1 MFGHVWH
8 LSLDAVFYEV
18 RLGLTGFPR
27 AVVVYVNG
35 QPALRERRA
44 ERRGPYEFKVGTH
57 HARILVSDGS
67 GPGELAY
74 YLTVDG
80 QPAASA
86 APPAGPVVDMS
97 ARAVLVKARST
108 GAGWLTWIGIFSG
121 INSVLSI
128 GGSTVSFVTG
138 LALTYFIDGVFLA
151 ATKSKDVPAVA
162 TLVDLVVA
170 GMFVLFGRLASR
182 GAVWPFIAGL
192 VIYVIDAGL
201 FLLLQDIVGF
211 GIHCFAL
218 FFVFKGWRAARTL
231 ARNPLPRVAPDVSA
245 P

>member
-1 MFGHVWH
+1 MFGHVWQ

-44 ERRGPYEFKVGTH
+44 ERRGPYEFKVGAH

-67 GPGELAY
+67 APGELAY

-80 QPAASA
+80 RPTASAEPAAT
-86 APPAGPVVDMS
+86 GLVVDNS
-97 ARAVLVKARST
+97 GRAVLVKARST
-108 GAGWLTWIGIFSG
+108 GAGWLTWIGVFSA
-121 INSVLSI
+121 INSVLAI

-151 ATKSKDVPAVA
+151 ATKSKGVPIAA
-162 TLVDLVVA
+162 TLVDLVIA
-170 GMFVLFGRLASR
+170 GMFVLFGRLAAR
-182 GAVWPFIAGL
+182 GAVWPFVAGL

-201 FLLLQDIVGF
+201 FVLLQDWVGF
-211 GIHCFAL
+211 GIHCLAL

-231 ARNPLPRVAPDVSA
+231 ARTPLPRVAVP
-245 P
+245 